1 MPNSIVS
8 GMVHSDTICKIFWA
22 IYYINRLSKA
32 GKKENQAKLF
42 SPQCQFFVCQSSK
55 RELLGGDFFNRAWLP
70 WVSTTNR
77 QQWWNRHFIELLDLW
92 PNEIFLFSALFLIWI
107 HISLYFW
114 QVVMITTLYHLYPN
128 FLESWYRSGCYLHSL
143 QSSYF
148 HDSSAAK
155 VQFAM
160 GKEVVLANK
169 KCYCVSLSR
178 NQELSPLLR
187 SSSAPILIID
197 VVSLDTFSSKR
208 FGKVD
213 IKPPG

>member
-1 MPNSIVS
+1 MVS
-8 GMVHSDTICKIFWA
+8 FSHFLCVTV
-22 IYYINRLSKA
+22 
-32 GKKENQAKLF
+32 AKG
-42 SPQCQFFVCQSSK
+42 S
-55 RELLGGDFFNRAWLP
+55 LLGGDFFNRAWLP